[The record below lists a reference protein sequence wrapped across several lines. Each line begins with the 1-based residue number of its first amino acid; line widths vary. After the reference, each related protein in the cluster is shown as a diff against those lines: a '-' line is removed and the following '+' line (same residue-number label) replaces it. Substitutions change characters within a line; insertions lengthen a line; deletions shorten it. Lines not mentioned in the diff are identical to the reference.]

1 MLDFARGLKD
11 LPPEKL
17 PQLLS
22 STSRRLTH
30 AGGACYWR
38 ASAGAFECLHAEGA
52 CPQQLLGTTLPP
64 RRTRAATESARRGLA
79 HCSSAAE
86 LSQGSFT
93 LGERAA
99 AEMIVPV
106 LCADRLSGLVILIH
120 SRAGKKFAARDVER
134 VTALA
139 AVAGGQFQDPSRSNA
154 VPAPSP
160 SVLALVEHVKRQWM
174 EVIDA
179 IVDFIVVHD
188 EQHHVLRLNRSLASF
203 LGVQPSQLVGV
214 SMSELTQ
221 RAGLGSTRPCLFCR
235 SGAAVSE
242 EFALMAGE
250 RTYLVSGSQV
260 QGVPEG
266 LRTVHV
272 LKDITDA
279 ATLRAQLLHAEKLAA
294 IGQLVAGVAHE
305 VNNPLTAI
313 VGFAELLLEDPQ
325 VPAGARLELGR
336 ILQEAERTKAI
347 VQDLLHFSRPD
358 PPERGPVDIHEIIR
372 RVLVLRSY
380 DFKSHKVE
388 AVTRFAGDLPEI
400 LGDTHQL
407 QQVILNLLNNA
418 YDATREVPRRGR
430 IEIETLALSG
440 SIEVRVCDNGPGI
453 LKPDR
458 VFDPFFTTKE
468 PGKGTGLGLS
478 ICYGIMQ
485 AHGGEIRARNNFPQ
499 PGCTFVLRLPRA
511 EAKAPA
517 EEPEAA
523 QVVARSQK

>member
-1 MLDFARGLKD
+1 MR
-11 LPPEKL
+11 
-17 PQLLS
+17 
-22 STSRRLTH
+22 
-30 AGGACYWR
+30 
-38 ASAGAFECLHAEGA
+38 
-52 CPQQLLGTTLPP
+52 
-64 RRTRAATESARRGLA
+64 
-79 HCSSAAE
+79 CSNGAE
-86 LSQGSFT
+86 LNLGCFTQG
-93 LGERAA
+93 EKAA

-106 LCADRLSGLVILIH
+106 FCLGRLCGLVVLIH
-120 SRAGKKFAARDVER
+120 SRAGKKFTPHDAER
-134 VTALA
+134 VAALA
-139 AVAGGQFQDPSRSNA
+139 AVAGTRFQDPSSSGLVA
-154 VPAPSP
+154 APSP

-221 RAGLGSTRPCLFCR
+221 RAGLGGTQPCLFCR
-235 SGAAVSE
+235 GGAAVSE

-250 RTYLVSGSQV
+250 RTYLVSGSLV
-260 QGVPEG
+260 QAGPEG

-279 ATLRAQLLHAEKLAA
+279 AALRAQLLHAEKLAA

-325 VPAGARLELGR
+325 MPAGARQELGR
-336 ILQEAERTKAI
+336 ILQEAERTRSI

-358 PPERGPVDIHEIIR
+358 PPERGPVDIHEMIR

-380 DFKSHKVE
+380 DFKSHNVE
-388 AVTRFAGDLPEI
+388 VVTRFAGDLPEVP
-400 LGDTHQL
+400 GDTHQL
-407 QQVILNLLNNA
+407 QQVILNLMNNA

-430 IEIETLALSG
+430 IEIETLAIHG
-440 SIEVRVCDNGPGI
+440 AIEIRVCDNGPGI
-453 LKPDR
+453 SKPDR

-485 AHGGEIRARNNFPQ
+485 AHGGEICARNNFPQ
-499 PGCTFVLRLPRA
+499 PGCTFVLRLPKA

-517 EEPEAA
+517 EAAETAQMAA
-523 QVVARSQK
+523 QREVSFE